1 MNTIHFIGGEKG
13 GVGKSVVARLGA
25 QYCIDNKLPFAA
37 VDADVSHGAL
47 LRFYGAF
54 TRPVDL
60 ANYESA
66 DQILTLAT
74 EEPHRVLVDLPAQSD
89 RLLTAWVAEGGIL
102 DLAVESQVRLVFWH
116 VIDDGKDA
124 LTTLARL
131 LERYGNR
138 VDYCVV
144 KNQGRGKD
152 FTLFDRSPVRATCDQ
167 LGATILDIPE
177 LHAPAMQKIDRL
189 DASFWGAINGESTG
203 PDAFTRMDRQR
214 VKVWLLACYQ
224 QIAKLGEKF

>member
-1 MNTIHFIGGEKG
+1 MNIIHFIGGEKG

-54 TRPVDL
+54 TRAVDL
-60 ANYESA
+60 ANFEST

-177 LHAPAMQKIDRL
+177 LHAPAMQKIDRV
-189 DASFWGAINGESTG
+189 DASFWGAINGEWPGAES
-203 PDAFTRMDRQR
+203 FTRMDRQR